1 MEESLLQTLPSKEQI
16 QALPVFQ
23 NLPMQQIHLIHNLEQ
38 CLALEQ
44 ELKSCA
50 LLGFDTESKPTFA
63 KGEVS
68 TGPHLIQLAS
78 HDSAYLFQ
86 INPEILEFLKPVFE
100 SRDQIKVG
108 FGLKNDAHLFCKK
121 GIELNSV
128 IELSKCFFAFGFTN
142 PMGLKNAM
150 ALLFQVNFPKSK
162 KISTSNWARKT
173 LTPAQIQYAAA
184 DAYAPVLVFEEL
196 RRLGLLPEH
205 IPNTSLKLRIRPN
218 KTKAETDA

>member
-23 NLPMQQIHLIHNLEQ
+23 NLPMQQIHLIHNIEQ

-50 LLGFDTESKPTFA
+50 LLGFDTESKPTFT

-78 HDSAYLFQ
+78 HDAAYLFQ
-86 INPEILEFLKPVFE
+86 ISPEVLEFLKPVFE

-108 FGLKNDAHLFCKK
+108 FGLKNDAHLFRKK

-128 IELSKCFFAFGFTN
+128 IELSKCFSAFGFPN

-150 ALLFQVNFPKSK
+150 TLLFQVNFPKSK

-173 LTPAQIQYAAA
+173 LTLAQIQYAAA